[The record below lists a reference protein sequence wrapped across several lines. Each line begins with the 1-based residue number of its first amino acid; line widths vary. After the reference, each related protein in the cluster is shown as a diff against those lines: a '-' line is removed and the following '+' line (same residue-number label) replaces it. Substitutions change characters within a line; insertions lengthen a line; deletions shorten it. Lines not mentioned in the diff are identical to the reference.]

1 MNHEFGMLNQF
12 EQEASLR
19 FERTSYQATPHLP
32 QAGLLAMGQ
41 GLEGPQ
47 GLDHPGLGGHGPSGL
62 GPQLQEFTP
71 ISLDERQ
78 EELPQTNN
86 QLHSLL
92 TL

>member
-32 QAGLLAMGQ
+32 QAGLLA

-62 GPQLQEFTP
+62 GPQLEEFTP
-71 ISLDERQ
+71 LSLDDRQ

>member
-19 FERTSYQATPHLP
+19 FEPTHYQAQPQLP
-32 QAGLLAMGQ
+32 QASLSL

-47 GLDHPGLGGHGPSGL
+47 GLDYPTLGQGPGRPQL
-62 GPQLQEFTP
+62 QLQEFTP
-71 ISLDERQ
+71 IRLSDRQ
-78 EELPQTNN
+78 EELPQNNN